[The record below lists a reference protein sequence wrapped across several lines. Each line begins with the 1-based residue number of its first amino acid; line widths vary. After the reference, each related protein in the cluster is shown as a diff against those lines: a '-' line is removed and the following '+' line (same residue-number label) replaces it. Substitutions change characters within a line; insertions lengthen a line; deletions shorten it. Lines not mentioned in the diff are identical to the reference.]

1 MWLGIISQ
9 KKLNF
14 YLDVDLL
21 MKLESAFRFDR
32 FFIKYFS
39 EFKVQQSS
47 AKIFH
52 DKILLPTVNFEGI
65 PNTVVHRNSM
75 TAITWPQFKQE

>member
-1 MWLGIISQ
+1 MYLIIIA
-9 KKLNF
+9 
-14 YLDVDLL
+14 V
-21 MKLESAFRFDR
+21 FDD

-39 EFKVQQSS
+39 KFKVQQSN

-52 DKILLPTVNFEGI
+52 DKILLPTLNFKGI

-75 TAITWPQFKQE
+75 SAITWPQFKQE